1 MMYWVNPTIEDFKAY
16 YYRDFPYG
24 TDPNTSV
31 LDQDITKAFDMVDPH
46 LSQGYYSTQ
55 TAFNNSYFSL
65 AAHYLV
71 MNLSASSQ
79 GINGQFNWLEQSKGV
94 GAVNQSFAIPQKILD
109 NPILAMFS
117 KTNYG
122 AQYLQSI
129 LPRLVGACFIAPGST
144 RP

>member
-1 MMYWVNPTIEDFKAY
+1 MYWVNPTIEEFKTY

-31 LDQDITKAFDMVDPH
+31 LDQDIAKAFGMVNPH
-46 LSQGYYSTQ
+46 LSQGYYQTQ
-55 TAFNNSYFSL
+55 VSYSNAYFSL

-122 AQYLQSI
+122 AQYLQMI
-129 LPRLVGACFIAPGST
+129 LPSLVGACFIAPGST

>member
-1 MMYWVNPTIEDFKAY
+1 MAWVNPTIEDFKAY
-16 YYRDFPYG
+16 YFRDFPYG

-31 LDQDITKAFDMVDPH
+31 LDADIAKAFGMVDPYFTE
-46 LSQGYYSTQ
+46 QYYSSQATYDY
-55 TAFNNSYFSL
+55 AYFSL

-71 MNLSASSQ
+71 MNLNASSQ

-109 NPILAMFS
+109 NPMLAMFS

-122 AQYLQSI
+122 AMYLETLI
-129 LPRLVGACFIAPGST
+129 PRLVGACFIAPGST